1 MAVIITKH
9 GTLRSKDIAKDIN
22 PVVVHIKQISKDE
35 ENYKRP
41 TCINDIKRARKV
53 RPAFNPTKSL
63 IHYLINDI
71 IKWG

>member
-1 MAVIITKH
+1 MVVIITKH

-41 TCINDIKRARKV
+41 TRTANIKEEEGRGGGGQHV
-53 RPAFNPTKSL
+53 
-63 IHYLINDI
+63 
-71 IKWG
+71 